1 MTALFDGLSGLLN
14 DVFGGPVTVI
24 LSSGAPRQLRGMFR
38 EYSVD
43 DGAADG
49 RPVATTVPTLRLLR
63 PDAVGVDRGS
73 AVYVPGRSETY
84 LVLRRVPTASPAAD
98 AFVFFELEQAP

>member
-38 EYSVD
+38 EYPAD
-43 DGAADG
+43 DSAGDG
-49 RPVATTVPTLRLLR
+49 RPVVTSIPTLRLER
-63 PDAVGVDRGS
+63 HDAVGVDRGS
-73 AVYVPGRSETY
+73 AVYVPGRSETFR
-84 LVLRRVPTASPAAD
+84 VLRRVPTASPAAD
-98 AFVFFELEQAP
+98 AFVVFELEQAP